1 MLRRHSDDSINLSGA
16 RRILVVAGGTGG
28 HIAPALA
35 VGEYLRA
42 AFGEGVRVRY
52 VSGSRAVEQQ
62 AFAAAHEFPDKL
74 ACERAPGLALSTL
87 PQWPRYA
94 MSIFQAHRLVRCF
107 EPDAVLAMGGYVC
120 APVLTAARLAGVPFF
135 LHESNS
141 VPGRVTRLFAGGA
154 RKVFLAHEDAASML
168 PVRSQCRVVGTPV
181 RAALFQAE
189 RGEAMRLFELRE
201 GVPTLLVL
209 GGSQGARALNE
220 ILVEA
225 LPRLSAT
232 FAEAGGLQVLWSCGG
247 LHCRSVESQVERL
260 GLANVTVRAF
270 EYIERMELAYAAC
283 DAVLSRAG
291 ASTLAELSAL
301 GLRSVLV
308 PYPHAADN
316 HQAANAASLERAGLA
331 VVQEENAMT
340 PGGLAEALTQLM
352 RDAMGRVDR
361 EGGAASREGQAA
373 RLIAEELM
381 QVSPRSESRSR
392 VPLNTGADGNRW
404 SSVA

>member
-1 MLRRHSDDSINLSGA
+1 
-16 RRILVVAGGTGG
+16 
-28 HIAPALA
+28 
-35 VGEYLRA
+35 
-42 AFGEGVRVRY
+42 
-52 VSGSRAVEQQ
+52 
-62 AFAAAHEFPDKL
+62 
-74 ACERAPGLALSTL
+74 
-87 PQWPRYA
+87 
-94 MSIFQAHRLVRCF
+94 
-107 EPDAVLAMGGYVC
+107 
-120 APVLTAARLAGVPFF
+120 
-135 LHESNS
+135 
-141 VPGRVTRLFAGGA
+141 
-154 RKVFLAHEDAASML
+154 
-168 PVRSQCRVVGTPV
+168 
-181 RAALFQAE
+181 
-189 RGEAMRLFELRE
+189 
-201 GVPTLLVL
+201 
-209 GGSQGARALNE
+209 LNE

-225 LPRLSAT
+225 LPRLSDT

-260 GLANVTVRAF
+260 GLPNVTVRAF

-331 VVQEENAMT
+331 VVLEENAMT